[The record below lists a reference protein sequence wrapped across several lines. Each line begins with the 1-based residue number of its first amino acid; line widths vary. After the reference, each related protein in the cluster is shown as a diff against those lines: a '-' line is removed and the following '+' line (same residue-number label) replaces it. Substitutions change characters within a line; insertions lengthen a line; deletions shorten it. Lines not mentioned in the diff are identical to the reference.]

1 MSRLDGRIIIVTGS
15 TQGVGA
21 AIATHCAEQGAAG
34 VVICGRNEENGRA
47 VAGAIEQCPVG
58 GEFVRADF
66 EHVEDCREVV
76 RRCDERFG
84 RVDGLVNGAA
94 ITTRGTLG
102 MTKTAGLS
110 PLSVSSCGQ
119 TSCGG
124 LPAGGAPLR
133 REVRSSDGLVKPHRE
148 TSVVWDQ
155 LFVTQEV
162 VRIMRR
168 ERISGSIVN
177 ILSITKYCGPD
188 FICAYSSSKGA
199 LATFTKNIAN
209 HLLTD
214 RIRVNGINLGWTDT
228 PNEHAAQVGMG
239 QPENWLE
246 HAERVSPFGRLIK
259 PIDVARLAVFLLSE
273 DSGVMTGALIDQAQ
287 RVIGAVTTP
296 RAGEDD

>member
-21 AIATHCAEQGAAG
+21 AIASHCAEQGAAG
-34 VVICGRNEENGRA
+34 LVICGRNEENGRA
-47 VAGAIEQCPVG
+47 VAAAIDQCPV
-58 GEFVRADF
+58 EFVRADF
-66 EHVEDCREVV
+66 EHVEDCRRVV
-76 RRCDERFG
+76 HRCDEKFG
-84 RVDGLVNGAA
+84 RVDGLVNAA
-94 ITTRGTLG
+94 ALTTRGTL
-102 MTKTAGLS
+102 
-110 PLSVSSCGQ
+110 
-119 TSCGG
+119 
-124 LPAGGAPLR
+124 
-133 REVRSSDGLVKPHRE
+133 DE
-148 TSVVWDQ
+148 TSVEMWDQ
-155 LFVTQEV
+155 LFAVNTRAPFFVTQEV

-209 HLLTD
+209 HLLAE

-228 PNEHAAQVGMG
+228 PNEHVAQLSMG